1 MKLYLPIYK
10 CLLYLLL
17 MVLSNNTIL
26 AQKKGEILLEAEVS
40 PEYIGGEAAMN
51 RFLAYNFEYPEY
63 CNKNNIGG
71 RAVIKFRVASSGYV
85 DTAFILESPHPLISE
100 EYIRVVK
107 SMPRWIP
114 GRQAGKP
121 VAVYFTLPLVCTLE
135 RSLDDEP
142 QYSLASMPKPIKIAP
157 EISEVER
164 KRNAI
169 KQFVAQTNDEFYN
182 YEIFGNTLNT
192 MFADQDKIR
201 TLSSDEFLSTHK
213 IFFTNKKAQIDSIKN
228 TLNNSNSCVNDS
240 TINESLNKFE
250 LYIARE
256 LKCIDRFQRLGS
268 FLRSSMQ
275 FHPTYNNWYMNDA
288 YTQKYDSDYLNKK
301 VNFIIFF
308 DLPSLNFTSGNLNK
322 VGFNHF
328 DNLSIGLGYCY
339 KKFTFKVYGG
349 FVAGTNP
356 NYQVKHNDSIVNAN
370 YSSSSIFGF
379 ETNYKY
385 HNHKKWSYFF
395 NGAIGSAK
403 LNQYGIGELK
413 KENKVLVSN
422 TSPIFKLGHT
432 ISYRLNP
439 MLYFTFN
446 TNVSY
451 VNHQSNI
458 GTDLSGLLYQ
468 VGVGFGIWG
477 NKNW

>member
-1 MKLYLPIYK
+1 MW
-10 CLLYLLL
+10 
-17 MVLSNNTIL
+17 NNILL
-26 AQKKGEILLEAEVS
+26 AQKKGEILLEAEVN

-51 RFLAYNFEYPEY
+51 RFLAYNFVYPEY

-71 RAVIKFRVASSGYV
+71 KAVIKFRVASSGYV

-114 GRQAGKP
+114 GRQAGKA
-121 VAVYFTLPLVCTLE
+121 VAVYFTLPLVCTPE
-135 RSLDDEP
+135 RILDDEP
-142 QYSLASMPKPIKIAP
+142 QYILANTHKPIKIAP
-157 EISEVER
+157 EISESER
-164 KRNAI
+164 KRNSI
-169 KQFVAQTNDEFYN
+169 KQFVAQTNNEFYN
-182 YEIFGNTLNT
+182 YEIFGNTQNN
-192 MFADQDKIR
+192 MFADQDKI
-201 TLSSDEFLSTHK
+201 TILNSDEFLSTHK
-213 IFFTNKKAQIDSIKN
+213 IYFTNKKTQIDSIKN
-228 TLNNSNSCVNDS
+228 ILNDSNSCLNDS
-240 TINESLNKFE
+240 AINESFNKFE
-250 LYIARE
+250 LFIARE
-256 LKCIDRFQRLGS
+256 LKCIDRFQRLGG
-268 FLRSSMQ
+268 FWRSSMQ

-288 YTQKYDSDYLNKK
+288 YTQKYDAGYLNKK

-308 DLPSLNFTSGNLNK
+308 DLPSFNFTSGNLSK

-349 FVAGTNP
+349 FLAGTNP
-356 NYQVKHNDSIVNAN
+356 SYKVVYNDSIFNAN
-370 YSSSSIFGF
+370 YSSSGVFGF
-379 ETNYKY
+379 ETSYKY
-385 HNHKKWSYFF
+385 HNHKSWSCFI
-395 NGAIGSAK
+395 NGGIGSSK
-403 LNQYGIGELK
+403 LNQFGIGELK
-413 KENKVLVSN
+413 KENQVLVSN

-458 GTDLSGLLYQ
+458 GTDLSGFLYQ
-468 VGVGFGIWG
+468 AGFGFGIWG

>member
-1 MKLYLPIYK
+1 MI
-10 CLLYLLL
+10 LL
-17 MVLSNNTIL
+17 VLWNNTLL
-26 AQKKGEILLEAEVS
+26 AQKKGEILLEAEVN

-51 RFLAYNFEYPEY
+51 RFLAYNFVYPEY

-71 RAVIKFRVASSGYV
+71 KAVIKFRVASSGYV

-114 GRQAGKP
+114 GRQAGKA
-121 VAVYFTLPLVCTLE
+121 VAVYFTLPLVCTPE

-142 QYSLASMPKPIKIAP
+142 QYTLANTPKPIKKAP
-157 EISEVER
+157 EISESER
-164 KRNAI
+164 KRNSI
-169 KQFVAQTNDEFYN
+169 KQFVAQTNDEFYRF
-182 YEIFGNTLNT
+182 EILCNTLNN

-201 TLSSDEFLSTHK
+201 TLSSNEFLSTHK
-213 IFFTNKKAQIDSIKN
+213 IYFTDKKTQIDSIKN
-228 TLNNSNSCVNDS
+228 ILNDSNSCLNDS
-240 TINESLNKFE
+240 AINESFNKFE

-268 FLRSSMQ
+268 FWRSSMQ
-275 FHPTYNNWYMNDA
+275 FHPTYNYWYMNDA
-288 YTQKYDSDYLNKK
+288 YTQKYDADYLNKK

-308 DLPSLNFTSGNLNK
+308 DLPSLNFTSGNLSK
-322 VGFNHF
+322 VGFNNF

-349 FVAGTNP
+349 FLAGTNP
-356 NYQVKHNDSIVNAN
+356 NYLIKYNDSIVNAN
-370 YSSSSIFGF
+370 YSSSSMFGF
-379 ETNYKY
+379 ETSYKY
-385 HNHKKWSYFF
+385 HNLKQWSCFIS
-395 NGAIGSAK
+395 GGIGSSK
-403 LNQYGIGELK
+403 LNQFGIGELK
-413 KENKVLVSN
+413 KENQVLVSN

-439 MLYFTFN
+439 RLYFTFN

-451 VNHQSNI
+451 VNYQSNI
-458 GTDLSGLLYQ
+458 GTDLSGFLYQ
-468 VGVGFGIWG
+468 AGFGFGIWG